1 MQTIVSRLR
10 QSASVKVFTIGF
22 LILLLLIPLGMVRE
36 TINDRDQIHQT
47 ARLDIQRTWGQ
58 SQLIAGPVLVLP
70 YDIEQVNDRGERF
83 VNRTEM
89 YILPGKLNID
99 ATVDSEIRYRGIYSV
114 PVYSASI
121 RLHGKFAAIDTGNL
135 GIDDA
140 NIHWADASIVVGV
153 SDGRALAETP
163 ALEIDGETHAFV
175 PGGQL
180 VGGLPPQIQAP
191 LREILKP
198 DRIGDL
204 AFDTVLNI
212 KGSESLSFL
221 PLGDATRANIESTW
235 PSPSFSGNYLPAT
248 REVSDDGFNA
258 EWQVSSIGRSFP
270 SNWTKGSGATTATAA
285 AIFGVDLYMPISV
298 YRLTLRAVT
307 YGVLFV
313 VLTFVSYF
321 MFEVVAGL
329 RLHPL
334 QYLMVGSANVI
345 FFLLLISLA
354 EHIGFG
360 WAYSASAF
368 ASSGL
373 IVAYSYSVLAQRS
386 RAIIVGGVLFVLYCF
401 LYMTLK
407 AETYA
412 LLAGSIGLWVAL
424 AMIMYLTRRIDWY
437 ERPVPADSDS
447 HDGQKELFRI

>member
-1 MQTIVSRLR
+1 MQAIISRLR
-10 QSASVKVFTIGF
+10 QSASLKAFTIGI
-22 LILLLLIPLGMVRE
+22 LILLLLIPLGMVRG
-36 TINDRDQIHQT
+36 TINDRDQIHQN

-58 SQLIAGPVLVLP
+58 SQLIAGPALVLP
-70 YDIEQVNDRGERF
+70 YDTVHVDTRGERI

-89 YILPGKLNID
+89 YVLPERLDIE
-99 ATVDSEIRYRGIYSV
+99 ASVDSEIRYRGIHKV
-114 PVYSASI
+114 PVYSATI
-121 RLHGKFAAIDTGNL
+121 RLHGQFAAIDTGEL
-135 GIDDA
+135 GIDEA

-153 SDGRALAETP
+153 SDGRAIAETP
-163 ALEIDGETHAFV
+163 SLELNGQTLAFV

-191 LREILKP
+191 LREIIAT
-198 DRIGDL
+198 DRSGDL
-204 AFDTVLNI
+204 AFDTVLSI

-221 PLGDATRANIESTW
+221 PLGDTTRASVASTW
-235 PSPSFSGNYLPAT
+235 SSPSFSGNYLPHT
-248 REVSDDGFNA
+248 REVSDDGFSA
-258 EWQVSSIGRSFP
+258 DWQVSSIGRSFP
-270 SNWTKGSGATTATAA
+270 SHWSKASGAEIWTEPAV
-285 AIFGVDLYMPISV
+285 FGVDLYMPISV

-313 VLTFVSYF
+313 VLNFVSYF
-321 MFEVVAGL
+321 MFEVIAGL

-334 QYLMVGSANVI
+334 QYLMVGMANVI

-360 WAYSASAF
+360 WSYIASAL

-373 IVAYSYSVLAQRS
+373 VVGYSYSVLGQRG
-386 RAIIVGGVLFVLYCF
+386 RAMIVGGVLFVLYCL
-401 LYMTLK
+401 LYMTLT

-412 LLAGSIGLWVAL
+412 LLAGSIGLWAAL

-437 ERPVPADSDS
+437 ERSAPTDSDR
-447 HDGQKELFRI
+447 HDGQKELFGN

>member
-10 QSASVKVFTIGF
+10 QSASVKVFTIGI

-36 TINDRDQIHQT
+36 TINDRDQIHQ
-47 ARLDIQRTWGQ
+47 AAKLDIQRTWGQ

-70 YDIEQVNDRGERF
+70 YDLVHVDSRGERF

-89 YILPGKLNID
+89 YVLPQKLDID
-99 ATVDSEIRYRGIYSV
+99 ASVDSEIRYRGIHRV
-114 PVYSASI
+114 PVYSARI
-121 RLHGKFAAIDTGNL
+121 RLHGLFAAIDTGDL
-135 GIDDA
+135 GINDA

-153 SDGRALAETP
+153 SDGRAIVETP
-163 ALEIDGETHAFV
+163 NLEINGVSVAFV

-180 VGGLPPQIQAP
+180 VAGLPPQIQAP
-191 LREILKP
+191 LRDILESG
-198 DRIGDL
+198 RAGDL
-204 AFDTVLNI
+204 VFDTVLNI

-221 PLGDATRANIESTW
+221 PLGDTTRASVESTW
-235 PSPSFSGNYLPAT
+235 SSPSFSGNYLPHA
-248 REVSDDGFNA
+248 REVTDDGFSA
-258 EWQVSSIGRSFP
+258 DWQVSSIGRSFP
-270 SNWTKGSGATTATAA
+270 SQWTKASGAATAA
-285 AIFGVDLYMPISV
+285 GSAVFGVDLYMPISV

-307 YGVLFV
+307 YGVLFI

-321 MFEVVAGL
+321 MFEVIAGL

-345 FFLLLISLA
+345 FFLFLISLA

-360 WAYSASAF
+360 WSYIVSAL

-373 IVAYSYSVLAQRS
+373 VVSYSYSVLNQRG
-386 RAIIVGGVLFVLYCF
+386 RAMIVCGVLFVLYCF
-401 LYMTLK
+401 LYMTLT

-412 LLAGSIGLWVAL
+412 LLAGSIGLWAAL

-437 ERPVPADSDS
+437 ERPVPTDSDS
-447 HDGQKELFRI
+447 DDGQKELFGV

>member
-1 MQTIVSRLR
+1 MQTIISRLR
-10 QSASVKVFTIGF
+10 QSASVKVFTIGI
-22 LILLLLIPLGMVRE
+22 LILLLLIPLGMVRG
-36 TINDRDQIHQT
+36 TIDDRDMIHQT
-47 ARLDIQRTWGQ
+47 ARFDIQRTWGQ

-70 YDIEQVNDRGERF
+70 YDIVHVDGRGERF

-89 YILPGKLNID
+89 YVLPGKLGID
-99 ATVDSEIRYRGIYSV
+99 ASVVSEIRYRGIYKV
-114 PVYSASI
+114 PVYSARI
-121 RLHGKFAAIDTGNL
+121 RLHGQFAAIDTGDL

-153 SDGRALAETP
+153 SDGRAIAETP
-163 ALEIDGETHAFV
+163 NLELNGVTVAFV
-175 PGGQL
+175 PGGQI
-180 VGGLPPQIQAP
+180 VDGLPPQIQAP

-198 DRIGDL
+198 DRAGDL

-221 PLGDATRANIESTW
+221 PLGDTTHASIESTW
-235 PSPSFSGNYLPAT
+235 PSPSFSGNYLPHT
-248 REVSDDGFNA
+248 REVSDDGFRA
-258 EWQVSSIGRSFP
+258 DWQVSSIGRSFP
-270 SNWTKGSGATTATAA
+270 SQWTKASGAVPSTESAV
-285 AIFGVDLYMPISV
+285 FGVDLYLPISV

-321 MFEVVAGL
+321 MFEVIAGL
-329 RLHPL
+329 KLHPL
-334 QYLMVGSANVI
+334 QYLMVGMANVI

-360 WAYSASAF
+360 WSYISSAL

-373 IVAYSYSVLAQRS
+373 VVGYSYSVLGQRG
-386 RAIIVGGVLFVLYCF
+386 RAIIIGGVLFVLYCF
-401 LYMTLK
+401 LYMTLR

-412 LLAGSIGLWVAL
+412 LLAGSIGLWAAL

-437 ERPVPADSDS
+437 QRSVATDSD
-447 HDGQKELFRI
+447 DGQKELFGS

>member
-1 MQTIVSRLR
+1 MIR
-10 QSASVKVFTIGF
+10 G
-22 LILLLLIPLGMVRE
+22 

-70 YDIEQVNDRGERF
+70 YDMVHIDSRGERF

-89 YILPGKLNID
+89 YVLPRKLDID
-99 ATVDSEIRYRGIYSV
+99 TTVDSEIRYRGIHKV

-121 RLHGKFAAIDTGNL
+121 RLHGQFAAIDTADL
-135 GIDDA
+135 GIDEA
-140 NIHWADASIVVGV
+140 NVHWAEASIVVGV
-153 SDGRALAETP
+153 SDGRAIAETP
-163 ALEIDGETHAFV
+163 NLVINGVTVAFV

-180 VGGLPPQIQAP
+180 VDGLPPQIRAP

-198 DRIGDL
+198 DLAGDL

-221 PLGDATRANIESTW
+221 PLGDTTRASIESRW
-235 PSPSFSGNYLPAT
+235 PSPSFSGNYLPHT
-248 REVSDDGFNA
+248 RNVTDDGFSA
-258 EWQVSSIGRSFP
+258 DWQVSSIGRSFP
-270 SNWTKGSGATTATAA
+270 SHWTKASGA
-285 AIFGVDLYMPISV
+285 AIWTESAVFGVDLYMPISV

-321 MFEVVAGL
+321 MFEVMAGL

-334 QYLMVGSANVI
+334 QYLMVGFANVI

-360 WAYSASAF
+360 RSYIASAL

-373 IVAYSYSVLAQRS
+373 VVGYSYSVLGQRG

-401 LYMTLK
+401 LYMTLT

-412 LLAGSIGLWVAL
+412 LLAGSIGLWAAL

-437 ERPVPADSDS
+437 ERSVPADSDR
-447 HDGQKELFRI
+447 HDGQKELFGT